1 MTRGHY
7 SHMNRPEPEVQQTIR
22 ELTIDLCIQT
32 IQSRY
37 MGDNNREDMEVKACV
52 NTLKRLK
59 ETLIE

>member
-7 SHMNRPEPEVQQTIR
+7 SHLAIKEETQHSIR
-22 ELTIDLCIQT
+22 ELTIELCIQAV
-32 IQSRY
+32 QARY

>member
-1 MTRGHY
+1 MCEIPT
-7 SHMNRPEPEVQQTIR
+7 EIQQTIR

-52 NTLKRLK
+52 NALKRLK
-59 ETLIE
+59 EQK